1 MSRPNQEPKL
11 HPLQIGDILFREEGF
26 GLSTSQLFPMS
37 LHPGHYGARQRWAIG
52 EQPGVRKAKPKDKAK
67 RRAKQRARRANR

>member
-26 GLSTSQLFPMS
+26 GLSTCQLFPMT
-37 LHPGHYGARQRWAIG
+37 L
-52 EQPGVRKAKPKDKAK
+52 QPGVRKAKPKDKAK